1 MNLEDFCELVGVDY
15 QSEDSD
21 TLGGYLLE
29 LLEHFPQEGE
39 QFETKELR
47 FTILSMDKMRIDTV
61 EVIVLPK
68 EETEDGQEG

>member
-47 FTILSMDKMRIDTV
+47 VTILSMDKMRIDTV